1 MKKLKMIRNIVLVV
15 IIMYSI
21 STYGCIIPFT
31 KDRVVLVTQTSHAIP
46 GARTSDVHASS
57 QYEII
62 ETDDY
67 GRKLFAISYSVRP
80 FIIATCVMQKSDDQ
94 NVYYYDNVS
103 YLCTEKYKSYSQ
115 EQIIKLKE
123 DNDWNKPL
131 DATKMIK
138 RELVNHATLQ
148 MERKPSNSMEEAQ
161 NAFYEKIE
169 KNDKMMT
176 FIQFFDYST
185 TGQELFLVS
194 RQDNK
199 SINGG
204 YDYGPFDD
212 YLMIL
217 NADGTYDPE
226 NYLIKV
232 ADLNHS
238 NEPLTEI
245 KEKNGW
251 VG

>member
-1 MKKLKMIRNIVLVV
+1 MKKSKMIRNIVLVV

-31 KDRVVLVTQTSHAIP
+31 KDRVMLVTQTSHAIP

-67 GRKLFAISYSVRP
+67 GRKLFAISFDEHP
-80 FIIATCVMQKSDDQ
+80 FITATCVMQKSDDQ
-94 NVYYYDNVS
+94 SVYYYDNVS

-123 DNDWNKPL
+123 NNDWNKPL
-131 DATKMIK
+131 DVTKMIK
-138 RELVNHATLQ
+138 RKFV
-148 MERKPSNSMEEAQ
+148 
-161 NAFYEKIE
+161 NAFSLEPDRESAVNREKVSSAYIQ
-169 KNDKMMT
+169 T
-176 FIQFFDYST
+176 FGASKYLTSAGYFDYSQ
-185 TGQELFLVS
+185 TGQEIFLVS
-194 RQDNK
+194 RAEKKVNDGRTEL
-199 SINGG
+199 ILIDR
-204 YDYGPFDD
+204 YF
-212 YLMIL
+212 MIL

-226 NYLIKV
+226 NYLIKID
-232 ADLNHS
+232 DLSKS
-238 NEPLTEI
+238 NEPLAEI

>member
-1 MKKLKMIRNIVLVV
+1 
-15 IIMYSI
+15 
-21 STYGCIIPFT
+21 
-31 KDRVVLVTQTSHAIP
+31 
-46 GARTSDVHASS
+46 
-57 QYEII
+57 
-62 ETDDY
+62 
-67 GRKLFAISYSVRP
+67 
-80 FIIATCVMQKSDDQ
+80 
-94 NVYYYDNVS
+94 
-103 YLCTEKYKSYSQ
+103 
-115 EQIIKLKE
+115 
-123 DNDWNKPL
+123 
-131 DATKMIK
+131 MIK

-169 KNDKMMT
+169 MNDKMMT